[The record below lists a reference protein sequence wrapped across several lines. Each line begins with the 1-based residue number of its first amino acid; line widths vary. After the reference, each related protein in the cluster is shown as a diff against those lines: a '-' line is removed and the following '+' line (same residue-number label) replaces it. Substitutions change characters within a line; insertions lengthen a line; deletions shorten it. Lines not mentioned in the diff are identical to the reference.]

1 MGWKC
6 GSGGL
11 GRALTGPVSWG
22 NLMTMRL
29 RAARLSDLEHLYEM
43 AKLTG
48 GGFTNLPADRKA
60 LSGKLERAAGA
71 FANTVEELADEQF
84 VLVLE
89 DVQTGTVRG
98 TCQLMTQV
106 GQQWPFYSYRLNT
119 LTQYSQ
125 ELDRT
130 VRTEM
135 LNLVTDLE
143 GYSEVGGLF
152 LHPNERAGGLGL
164 LLARSRYLFIAMHRA
179 RFAEKVIAELRG
191 IIDERGDS
199 PFWDNVAGRFFGM
212 GFNEADYF
220 NAINGNQ
227 FIADLM
233 PKYPVYVAM
242 LDEDARKVIGTP
254 HLSGRAAMR
263 MLENEGFRY
272 DGYVDIFDGGPTMV
286 AVTDQVKSVSDSQSA
301 TIASVDIDE
310 GERAIIATGKLDT
323 FRACYGARAFDG
335 DGGVAIDSLAADTLD
350 VAPGD
355 TVWSVA
361 R

>member
-1 MGWKC
+1 L
-6 GSGGL
+6 SF
-11 GRALTGPVSWG
+11 
-22 NLMTMRL
+22 RL

-60 LSGKLERAAGA
+60 LTAKLERASAA
-71 FANTVEELADEQF
+71 FENTEDELVDEQF

-89 DVQTGTVRG
+89 DPKSGAVRG
-98 TCQLMTQV
+98 TCQLMTMV

-143 GYSEVGGLF
+143 GSSEVGGLF
-152 LHPNERAGGLGL
+152 LHPNERAGGHGL
-164 LLARSRYLFIAMHRA
+164 LLARSRYLFIAMHRK
-179 RFAEKVIAELRG
+179 RFADRILAELRG

-212 GFNEADYF
+212 SFNEADYF

-233 PKYPVYVAM
+233 PKHPVYIAM
-242 LDEDARKVIGTP
+242 LDQEARKVIGVP

-263 MLENEGFRY
+263 MLENEGFAY
-272 DGYVDIFDGGPTMV
+272 EGYVDIFDGGPSMTARTDNV
-286 AVTDQVKSVSDSQSA
+286 VSVKDSVEARVTA
-301 TIASVDIDE
+301 MDIVE
-310 GERAIIATGKLDT
+310 GERVILATGTLAD
-323 FRACYGARAFDG
+323 FRACYGARILDE
-335 DGGVAIDSLAADTLD
+335 DGGIAIDSAAADTLD
-350 VAPGD
+350 VSEGD

>member
-1 MGWKC
+1 
-6 GSGGL
+6 
-11 GRALTGPVSWG
+11 
-22 NLMTMRL
+22 MTFRL
-29 RAARLSDLEHLYEM
+29 RAARLSDVEHLYEM

-60 LSGKLERAAGA
+60 LTAKLERAATA
-71 FANTVEELADEQF
+71 FENSGDELADEQF

-89 DVQTGTVRG
+89 DTKSGAVRG

-106 GQQWPFYSYRLNT
+106 GQQWPFYSYRLNV

-130 VRTEM
+130 VRAEM

-143 GYSEVGGLF
+143 GSSEVGGLF

-164 LLARSRYLFIAMHRA
+164 LLARSRYLFIAMHRR
-179 RFAEKVIAELRG
+179 RFADKVIAELRG
-191 IIDERGDS
+191 IIDERTDS

-212 GFNEADYF
+212 SFQEADYF

-242 LDEDARKVIGTP
+242 LDEAARKVIGVP
-254 HLSGRAAMR
+254 HPTGRAAMR

-272 DGYVDIFDGGPTMV
+272 EGYVDIFDGGPTMV
-286 AVTDQVKSVSDSQSA
+286 APTDFVTSVRESVSAQITRMDVA
-301 TIASVDIDE
+301 E
-310 GERAIIATGKLDT
+310 GERAILAAGRLAD
-323 FRACYGARAFDG
+323 FRACYGARVFDG
-335 DGGVAIDSLAADTLD
+335 DGGIAIDAASADLLDVREGDTL
-350 VAPGD
+350 
-355 TVWSVA
+355 WSVT

>member
-1 MGWKC
+1 M
-6 GSGGL
+6 SF
-11 GRALTGPVSWG
+11 
-22 NLMTMRL
+22 RL

-60 LSGKLERAAGA
+60 LGAKLDRAEAA
-71 FANTVEELADEQF
+71 FANSEDELSDEQF

-89 DVQTGTVRG
+89 DTKTRAVRG
-98 TCQLMTQV
+98 TCQLMTKV

-119 LTQYSQ
+119 LTQYSK

-143 GYSEVGGLF
+143 GSSEVGGLF

-179 RFAEKVIAELRG
+179 RFASRIIAELRG

-212 GFNEADYF
+212 SFNEADYF

-233 PKYPVYVAM
+233 PKHPVYVAM
-242 LDEDARKVIGTP
+242 LDAEARKVIGVP

-263 MLENEGFRY
+263 MLENEGFHY

-286 AVTDQVKSVSDSQSA
+286 AQTDQV
-301 TIASVDIDE
+301 ASVAGSNEARVTGLNVSE
-310 GERAIIATGKLDT
+310 GERAILATGKLDS
-323 FRACYGARAFDG
+323 FRACYGARVLDG
-335 DGGVAIDSLAADTLD
+335 EGGIAISAAAADILD
-350 VAPGD
+350 VSEGD
-355 TVWSVA
+355 MVWSVA